1 MGFIIPGKILA
12 ISSSLEHLMILIALT
27 DIKTV
32 IDAADVEDEFLRVLD
47 VPIDIRPVA
56 GAVVRGQ
63 QAGEPSQA
71 EQPQK

>member
-1 MGFIIPGKILA
+1 
-12 ISSSLEHLMILIALT
+12 MILIALT